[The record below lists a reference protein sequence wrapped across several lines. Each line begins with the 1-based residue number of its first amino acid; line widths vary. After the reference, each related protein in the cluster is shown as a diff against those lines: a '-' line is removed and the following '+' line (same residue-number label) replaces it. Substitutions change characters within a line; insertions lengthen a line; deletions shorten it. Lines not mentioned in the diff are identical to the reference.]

1 MKKLHKKDMIF
12 KRQVN
17 HVWLERFVL
26 ASVGEHPLVVKMHY
40 SFQDHDH
47 LYFIMEYL
55 HGGDMMT
62 MLIRQEYLPESWA
75 KFYIAELVVAIDA
88 LHRTGIIHRDIKP
101 DNILFRKNGHICL
114 SDFGLSKSLMQ
125 PLERDW
131 LALTGAEYV
140 NRPNFIEHIRRGDID
155 LPLKDRVRLWK
166 ALAKEYAFSQVGT
179 PNYIAP
185 EVLQDDSYTE
195 SCDWWS
201 VGVILYEMLVGCPP
215 FCARNPAHVTSMI
228 CQWRRYL
235 SFPHDLPEDRASPAA
250 RDLIRRLLCESQN
263 RFGGRRGLEEF
274 KEHPFFEGIDWDHL
288 ADAEAPFIPQ
298 LSSDTDT
305 RYFEDEITKTD
316 ISQIVQSQSE
326 EQQHQK
332 VSQEE
337 PLWSAASE
345 SSESGGKDSC
355 VKSGKLPRRRSSR
368 RFRYDRNR
376 DLEFVGFTFIP
387 MHSMRPETQWDRNK
401 QEFYNPPT
409 SARAE
414 QKTSA
419 MTDALS
425 LEGDPAESKTKPLRS
440 PRGRV
445 AEAAIAAA
453 HVTLA
458 DDRSQKNLPPW
469 GDHRDENGKSDE
481 QRSNNGETVRGVR
494 FVETTKINDSGR
506 LSQQHLH
513 AITSDEMSTVSNGP
527 SADEDDPILMEGHG
541 PPADTEVGG
550 GGGFDEIDEG
560 IGATKVEEV
569 VIGGDSDTWGEK
581 SRGERHAG
589 DSVSL
594 HSSIS
599 LPELS
604 TKSKD
609 DEDMEEQSGTRTV
622 RKSASSNERD
632 SDGSVE
638 TDDDGVHRRTS
649 RLNMPVNMTQSSNS
663 TAPHPSA
670 EPQSSSKDG
679 MSLPPTLSE
688 VDRFVGYASR
698 RIDTAARELTS
709 THTSNVPAVVRHA
722 KEQLSG
728 TAVKFQET
736 LGPEVSAS
744 SASEENSECAEP
756 AISPLSS
763 TPAMGAV

>member
-1 MKKLHKKDMIF
+1 MIF

-125 PLERDW
+125 PTERDW

-185 EVLQDDSYTE
+185 EVLQDHSYTE

-235 SFPHDLPEDRASPAA
+235 SFPHDLPEDRVSPAA
-250 RDLIRRLLCESQN
+250 RDLIHRLLCESPN
-263 RFGGRRGLEEF
+263 RIGGKRGLAEF
-274 KEHPFFEGIDWDHL
+274 KEHPFFKGIDWDNL
-288 ADAEAPFIPQ
+288 AEAEAPFIPQ

-316 ISQIVQSQSE
+316 ISQVVLSQSQEQHHTITHE
-326 EQQHQK
+326 EAPES
-332 VSQEE
+332 VTSGSSG
-337 PLWSAASE
+337 SA
-345 SSESGGKDSC
+345 GKDGS

-368 RFRYDRNR
+368 RLKYDRNM

-387 MHSMRPETQWDRNK
+387 MNSMRPETHWESSRHD
-401 QEFYNPPT
+401 FYNPPA
-409 SARAE
+409 SARAD
-414 QKTSA
+414 QKISA
-419 MTDALS
+419 MTEALS
-425 LEGDPAESKTKPLRS
+425 LEGNPAESKAKPLRS
-440 PRGRV
+440 PRGRA

-453 HVTLA
+453 RVASAHS
-458 DDRSQKNLPPW
+458 RNEGNSPPW
-469 GDHRDENGKSDE
+469 GDHRIDVTKIDG
-481 QRSNNGETVRGVR
+481 QRDDIGESVRGVR
-494 FVETTKINDSGR
+494 FVDTTNANDDKR
-506 LSQQHLH
+506 MNQQRLH

-527 SADEDDPILMEGHG
+527 PVDDDDVMLEEDHKVSTG
-541 PPADTEVGG
+541 TETDDNN
-550 GGGFDEIDEG
+550 GFDEIDEG
-560 IGATKVEEV
+560 IGAMRVEEV
-569 VIGGDSDTWGEK
+569 VIEDEDSMWSGQARSEHHLGEW
-581 SRGERHAG
+581 
-589 DSVSL
+589 SL
-594 HSSIS
+594 HSSLS

-604 TKSKD
+604 SKSREE
-609 DEDMEEQSGTRTV
+609 EDTEEQPESRAV
-622 RKSASSNERD
+622 RRSASSSERD
-632 SDGSVE
+632 SDGSIE
-638 TDDDGVHRRTS
+638 TVDDGVQRRTS
-649 RLNMPVNMTQSSNS
+649 RLNMPVNVTQSK
-663 TAPHPSA
+663 TDVTPQPSL
-670 EPQSSSKDG
+670 ESRSSSKDG
-679 MSLPPTLSE
+679 QLLPPTLSE

-722 KEQLSG
+722 KEQLNG
-728 TAVKFQET
+728 TAVRFQET
-736 LGPEVSAS
+736 LGPGGSTTPAN
-744 SASEENSECAEP
+744 EEESECLEP
-756 AISPLSS
+756 AISHLTTNSAA
-763 TPAMGAV
+763 TAGAA